1 MNIGVDASCW
11 TIKRGYGRY
20 TRELLR
26 ALLTIDRENAYWL
39 FLDAE
44 TARHSKD
51 LPQAARHV
59 IVETTRA
66 ATLAASA
73 DGRRSFRDLW
83 AMRRA
88 VYDRRRDLDLFYF
101 PAEYTFFPLRG
112 RPKTIITFH
121 DATAERYPEFI
132 FPNWRSRLFWALK
145 IRWAL
150 RQADLMV
157 TVSESA
163 RRDIIQAFRLSEE
176 RVSVVPD
183 APNSAFRP
191 VSDEAHTRRV
201 VAKYGIRNNDR
212 VILYVG
218 GLSPHKN
225 LATLIEAY
233 ARLIRERGIKNTRL
247 VLTGDFQGDVFY
259 SCYPALRKQVETLGL
274 GDDVIFTGFVA
285 DADLLYFYNAAQ
297 VLVMPSFNEGF
308 GLPAVEAMAC
318 GTPVVASRAGAL
330 PEVVG
335 EGGLFFD
342 PRVPEELTNH
352 LQALLE
358 NTSLQNALGR
368 KGLSRAQQYSWD
380 QSASAVLALFEKVAL
395 TP

>member
-11 TIKRGYGRY
+11 TNKRGYGRY

-26 ALLTIDRENAYWL
+26 ALLTIDRQNEYWL

-51 LPQAARHV
+51 LPQTAHRV

-66 ATLAASA
+66 ASQAASA
-73 DGRRSFRDLW
+73 DGRRSLRDLW
-83 AMRRA
+83 AMQQA
-88 VYDRRRDLDLFYF
+88 VYDRRRDLHLFYF
-101 PAEYTFFPLRG
+101 PAEYTFFPLRR

-121 DATAERYPEFI
+121 DTTAERYPELI
-132 FPNWRSRLFWALK
+132 FPNWRARLFWKLK
-145 IRWAL
+145 VRWAL
-150 RQADLMV
+150 RQADLV
-157 TVSESA
+157 ITVSDSA
-163 RRDIIQAFRLSEE
+163 RRDIIQTFGLSQE
-176 RVSVVPD
+176 RVSVVAD
-183 APNSAFRP
+183 APNSAFHP
-191 VSDEAHTRRV
+191 VSDEAHTRRT

-212 VILYVG
+212 IILYVG

-233 ARLIRERGIKNTRL
+233 ACLIRERGIRNAKL

-259 SCYPALRKQVETLGL
+259 SSYPALRKQVETLGL
-274 GDDVIFTGFVA
+274 SDDVIFTGFVA
-285 DADLLYFYNAAQ
+285 DADLLHFYNAAQ
-297 VLVMPSFNEGF
+297 VLVMPSFGEGF

-318 GTPVVASRAGAL
+318 GTPVVASRDGAL

-342 PRVPEELTNH
+342 PRAPDELTNH
-352 LQALLE
+352 LQELLE
-358 NTSLQNALGR
+358 NTSLRNTLGH
-368 KGLSRAQQYSWD
+368 KGLSRARQYSWE
-380 QSASAVLALFEKVAL
+380 QSARAVLAIFEKASL